1 MVTYLI
7 DSKAAI
13 AKSQQITQ
21 AIDDGL
27 LPKPPTTGTRIYKC
41 DRCDAKTPLTV
52 PSRYAK
58 GRVCAD
64 CAAMLEWISV
74 KMLIN
79 GKAVHISEPPTIG
92 YDPTCGVQPRQR
104 FALELLLETFSVCVE
119 LELETINK
127 GYSLEHMTRRYIECE
142 GFNSAAHIYLAAVGN
157 CGLGSKTNSYTN
169 IDMAWHA
176 TVAYD
181 YYARRRYPVKFT
193 VERPPD
199 APHPSPAPRSDAQQP
214 EPVFL
219 PQQLQSREDV
229 LEAIAMSKVIPSPER
244 LTELHEAVEYGV
256 EHYDNEEARIIFDG
270 YYLER
275 SESDVYIYLKHK
287 DHPNRL
293 VVGAADIVTGDME
306 FVAERAELKEFM
318 AKVYAGMAPSTN
330 GRLPGIL
337 VQQPIPSD
345 AKLPPARNGHNQ
357 HAEVVPDELPMFAG
371 GDPESTA

>member
-214 EPVFL
+214 EPVVL
-219 PQQLQSREDV
+219 PQQLQSKEDI
-229 LEAIAMSKVIPSPER
+229 LEAIAMSKVDRSQER
-244 LTELHEAVEYGV
+244 LTELYEAVIFGV
-256 EHYDNEEARIIFDG
+256 EHYEKEEARTIFDG
-270 YYLER
+270 FFLRASPSGVFVHLAHTE
-275 SESDVYIYLKHK
+275 
-287 DHPNRL
+287 HPNHIT
-293 VVGAADIVTGDME
+293 VGMTDMLTNKME
-306 FVAERAELKEFM
+306 FCSSRGELKDF
-318 AKVYAGMAPSTN
+318 AHRVVAGMAPSTN
-330 GRLPGIL
+330 THLPGIL
-337 VQQPIPSD
+337 MQQPIPDD
-345 AKLPPARNGHNQ
+345 AKQGPLRSGNNQ
-357 HAEVVPDELPMFAG
+357 HAEVAPDELPLFAR
-371 GDPESTA
+371 DNPEPAA